1 MSEQKERAQSP
12 QRVASLETLKY
23 FWDLM
28 SRHYPELYIDLSLFN
43 YKTGQFNKPE
53 VKDGYGVRKKVPVAK
68 AYDNIL
74 DLLEDYYAGKDILWK
89 PSDYYK
95 QHKDALLTLVWLDDF
110 KLDNQYN
117 LSPLFYLQTS
127 PGKYQAF
134 FKLKTPAT
142 PDEITAIQKKLARLL
157 GDKGGV
163 SFYQHRRMPGLCNGK
178 YEDDPVV
185 ILFLNDNPSLLDI
198 RDLETLFGEEEGG
211 VSENSA
217 VVKKGQ
223 GTERQAEGQ
232 RTGGQTEGQGQA
244 NGNRTIGFY
253 VRPVVPADYM
263 PVRCRPRED
272 FIKRRED
279 GTIDQSA
286 TDMAWATHCVRMM
299 YNAGWDDAAIVFTV
313 YELLI
318 QKSPE
323 VERRKKTPKHLRQY
337 LFRTVWKA
345 LKEVKRT
352 PPEPPKDKEGTPEK
366 EPSDV

>member
-12 QRVASLETLKY
+12 QRVVSLETLKY

-28 SRHYPELYIDLSLFN
+28 SRHFPELYIDLSLFN

-53 VKDGYGVRKKVPVAK
+53 VRYGVRRKIPVAK
-68 AYDNIL
+68 AYDNIK
-74 DLLEDYYAGKDILWK
+74 DFLEEYETGMDILWK

-95 QHKDALLTLVWLDDF
+95 DHKNALLTILWLDDF
-110 KLDNQYN
+110 VFDNRYN

-127 PGKYQAF
+127 PEKYQAF
-134 FKLKTPAT
+134 FKLKTPAS
-142 PDEITAIQKKLARLL
+142 PDEIDAIQKKLAWLL
-157 GDKGGV
+157 GDKGAG

-185 ILFLNDNPSLLDI
+185 ILFLNDSPDLLDL
-198 RDLETLFGEEEGG
+198 RDLKTLLDEEEGS

-217 VVKKGQ
+217 VVNKGQ
-223 GTERQAEGQ
+223 GAERQVEGQ
-232 RTGGQTEGQGQA
+232 RTGGQSEGQGQA
-244 NGNRTIGFY
+244 NDKRAIGFY
-253 VRPVVPADYM
+253 VRPVVPVDYM
-263 PVRCRPRED
+263 PVRCKIRED

-279 GTIDQSA
+279 GTIDESA
-286 TDMAWATHCVRMM
+286 TDMAWTTHCVRMM
-299 YNAGWDDAAIVFTV
+299 YNAGWDDAAIAFTV

-352 PPEPPKDKEGTPEK
+352 PPEPPKDKEGTPQK